1 MAERVVNIFADPNET
16 FPVTVVFSG
25 QELEFTLRKLAGG
38 DKYKVWNDCVGVIQ
52 DGSLSID
59 FHLYFI
65 TMMSRMI
72 VSNPSTFG
80 ELTPDEVHRIH
91 GDILSQLEVY
101 VPQIGSGIPTVNQ
114 EMIKKA

>member
-1 MAERVVNIFADPNET
+1 MADRVVNIFVDPGDT
-16 FPVTVVFSG
+16 FPVIVLFNG
-25 QELEFTLRKLAGG
+25 QELDFTLRKLEGG
-38 DKYKVWNDCVGVIQ
+38 DKYKVWNECVGIGQ

-65 TMMSRMI
+65 TMLSKMI

-80 ELTPDEVHRIH
+80 ELTPGEVHRI
-91 GDILSQLEVY
+91 DDKILSQLEVY
-101 VPQIGSGIPTVNQ
+101 VPQIGSGIPAVNQ